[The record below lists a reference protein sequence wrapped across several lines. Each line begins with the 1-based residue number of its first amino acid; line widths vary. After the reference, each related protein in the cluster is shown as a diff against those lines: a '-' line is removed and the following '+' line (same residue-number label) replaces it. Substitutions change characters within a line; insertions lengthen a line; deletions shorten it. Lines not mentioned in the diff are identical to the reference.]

1 MENELFTL
9 NDTGKAIWDNKLDG
23 RRSLAGVVAAR
34 GGVGPAPLR
43 SRRCAPR
50 NSDAFWPP

>member
-50 NSDAFWPP
+50 NSDAYWPP